1 MLVYCKRRIVSRK
14 SSDNLENVLQT
25 FSLFLHP
32 NVSKHQKV
40 KTSNA
45 YIITM
50 IIINTRKSEVAKRT
64 FQRKLKV
71 KPNNS
76 QSKNAIVVRRSN
88 RRPWAHPPPMVQV
101 SVRGLGST
109 SYIYLQSLLWCIP
122 PAYRYL

>member
-1 MLVYCKRRIVSRK
+1 MPKT

-40 KTSNA
+40 NIANA

-50 IIINTRKSEVAKRT
+50 IIINTRKLEVAKGT
-64 FQRKLKV
+64 FQRMLKV

-76 QSKNAIVVRRSN
+76 QSKKAD
-88 RRPWAHPPPMVQV
+88 
-101 SVRGLGST
+101 LST
-109 SYIYLQSLLWCIP
+109 KV
-122 PAYRYL
+122 